1 MLLAKTNIRQFFL
14 LNKLTNCRMEEGKT
28 RTYRQHPFS
37 ERLKVVELYER
48 GYGSKWIGRTMG
60 LDDSLVRGWLRKYR
74 ARGLGALRPYSR
86 SGESGLTC
94 GRACA
99 EKKFQQAYE
108 VYSSSLEPVASI
120 ARRYQLDYHAFRY
133 HVERYHPELKA
144 RRASLKQ
151 LV

>member
-1 MLLAKTNIRQFFL
+1 
-14 LNKLTNCRMEEGKT
+14 MEEGKT

-86 SGESGLTC
+86 STENGHVGERT
-94 GRACA
+94 GRSKN
-99 EKKFQQAYE
+99 ELLFYPAYE

-120 ARRYQLDYHAFRY
+120 ARRYQFDYHSFKY
-133 HVERYHPELKA
+133 HVERYHPELVAK
-144 RRASLKQ
+144 RTRLKQ